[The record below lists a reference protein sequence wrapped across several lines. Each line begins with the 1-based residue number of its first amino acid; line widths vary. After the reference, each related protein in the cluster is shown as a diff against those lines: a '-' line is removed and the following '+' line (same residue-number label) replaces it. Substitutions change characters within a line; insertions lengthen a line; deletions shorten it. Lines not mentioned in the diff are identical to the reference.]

1 MAKEKEKSEQAI
13 SYEVPKFAFTQFTLK
28 LLKNF
33 QTHIFI
39 GNSIYLFIFSLK
51 TTMQW

>member
-28 LLKNF
+28 LLK
-33 QTHIFI
+33 IFKHTYSLEI
-39 GNSIYLFIFSLK
+39 LVFTCLFLA
-51 TTMQW
+51 